1 MTDKVSS
8 PYLNN
13 PQRLSEVIA
22 AIQVLGTYK
31 YYKRNFVDWAKA
43 ISGDKDKGEF
53 WKNIFLDHPEFF
65 RINGSEKA
73 VSLVWRRT
81 YQKRYYVDIEKTV
94 TKEECDRLK
103 AEGKG
108 DRISRTPLSNQD
120 IQMLINTAISLHSR
134 ALEGKKDKR
143 WWINLLTAFLGA
155 ILGAVI
161 GSSTIISKL
170 FNQ

>member
-1 MTDKVSS
+1 MTDRVSS
-8 PYLNN
+8 PYLKN

-31 YYKRNFVDWAKA
+31 YYKRDFGEWAKA

-65 RINGSEKA
+65 RINSSEKA

-108 DRISRTPLSNQD
+108 DRVSRTPLSNQD
-120 IQMLINTAISLHSR
+120 IQMLINTAINLHSR
-134 ALEGKKDKR
+134 ALEGKKDRR
-143 WWINLLTAFLGA
+143 WWIAPLIAFVGA

-161 GSSTIISKL
+161 GTFAS
-170 FNQ
+170 Q